1 MGIKGVIQGGAAI
14 SMRRRSPKLGLLPLA
29 LILLLVSLAV
39 ACTVEVE
46 PVAPPETAVPAVP
59 APTARAAPT
68 PEPEPLPTR
77 RPAADP
83 APAAPAVSATTAAKA
98 SIATAPTTALVATN
112 EGPSVLLPRRKA
124 PAIASGIAL
133 APDQVLRFPI
143 QRKRSTIA
151 PWRTGSYIE
160 SAWNQDVFMPLF
172 RFSPTGEL
180 LQGVAIGYD
189 VNADST
195 MFTIHIDPDAI
206 FHDGSPVTAADV
218 KAAWEFGGLPENQV
232 SWGASLLTL
241 TQVQGF
247 DAVSNGDV
255 EQASGLR
262 AVDQRT
268 LEISLNAPDPTWPL
282 KLAVWM
288 LGIFKADQAKADP
301 AWEQHPIGVGPFKVT
316 FDPESSDIDLTP
328 AANWWR
334 DRPTLEKVELRFVG
348 DLSTQLT
355 MYESG
360 EADVIF
366 SDVARQPSVHD
377 RRYIFHND
385 LVPIPDLSTWYFAF
399 KTDSPPLDDT
409 KVRAALAHAID
420 MPAAVMS
427 GFGPTTPRA
436 TGMINTLLPCTDGS
450 YSGYDYDPEKAR
462 QLLSESSYAG
472 ASHPA
477 ILVELSGPQFT
488 RAAEVMKEDWREILG
503 VQVTIIQVESGPQRS
518 DDANLL
524 RLSVGSQIPDP
535 GQLIYMLGHSESK
548 EVQGTTGHSNPD
560 LDAIIEEGNAL
571 PLDAPS
577 RCSLYQDAQQQIID
591 GYYYLP
597 VIFESGR
604 SYLVQPWV
612 LGMQTA
618 INDAWQSLPYI
629 KIAQRRRGRF

>member
-1 MGIKGVIQGGAAI
+1 
-14 SMRRRSPKLGLLPLA
+14 MRRRPLRIS
-29 LILLLVSLAV
+29 LIRLSLVLLLVSLAI
-39 ACTVEVE
+39 ACTVGKE
-46 PVAPPETAVPAVP
+46 PIPPPVTAVPAVP
-59 APTARAAPT
+59 APTAKAAPT
-68 PEPEPLPTR
+68 PEPEPLPTP

-83 APAAPAVSATTAAKA
+83 APAAPAVPTTTAAKA
-98 SIATAPTTALVATN
+98 SIAAAPTTALVATK
-112 EGPSVLLPRRKA
+112 EWQSVLLPGRK
-124 PAIASGIAL
+124 PPEIASGIAL

-143 QRKRSTIA
+143 QSKRSTIA

-172 RFSPTGEL
+172 RFSPIGDL

-189 VNADST
+189 ANADST

-218 KAAWEFGGLPENQV
+218 KAAWEFGGLPANQV

-247 DAVSNGDV
+247 DAVSNGDT

-288 LGIFKADQAKADP
+288 LGIFKADQAKTDP
-301 AWEQHPIGVGPFKVT
+301 DWEQHPIGVGPFRVT

-366 SDVARQPSVHD
+366 SDVSRHPSVHD
-377 RRYIFHND
+377 RKYIFHSD

-399 KTDSPPLDDT
+399 KTDSPPLDDA

-420 MPAAVMS
+420 MPAAAMS

-436 TGMINTLLPCTDGS
+436 TGMINTLLPCTDES
-450 YSGYDYDPEKAR
+450 YIGYDYNPEKAR
-462 QLLSESSYAG
+462 HLLAESSYAD
-472 ASHPA
+472 ASLPA
-477 ILVELSGPQFT
+477 ILVELGSPQFIS
-488 RAAEVMKEDWREILG
+488 AAEIIRENWREILG
-503 VQVTIIQVESGPQRS
+503 IQVTIIPVESGQQRS
-518 DDANLL
+518 DDANLF
-524 RLSVGSQIPDP
+524 RRSVGSQIPDP
-535 GQLIYMLGHSESK
+535 GQLIYMLGHSASK

-560 LDAIIEEGNAL
+560 LDAAIEEGNAL
-571 PLDAPS
+571 PLDAPN
-577 RCSLYQDAQQQIID
+577 RCSLYRDAQQQIID

-629 KIAQRRRGRF
+629 KIAQRRRGRP